1 MVSASKEA
9 AGKWYLITGRKQR
22 VTKLLRSDL
31 TPFNIPGMFQT
42 HEVTP

>member
-22 VTKLLRSDL
+22 VTKYLRSL
-31 TPFNIPGMFQT
+31 IPTGMPVPRKT
-42 HEVTP
+42 HEVTI